1 MALGNTLIRRKH
13 HEYISHHLCSNY
25 GYFYIFTK
33 NVTLTFFRKE
43 IKSTFI
49 RSLLYY
55 VPYAVLSALTFPSIF
70 YATHNIYSSVAG
82 CLVAIYFAYQG
93 KGLVFV
99 AVVAMI
105 TSYLVSFLF

>member
-1 MALGNTLIRRKH
+1 MKQYYLICVAIMAICTYLPRMLP
-13 HEYISHHLCSNY
+13 
-25 GYFYIFTK
+25 
-33 NVTLTFFRKE
+33 LTFFRKE
-43 IKSTFI
+43 LKSPFI

-70 YATHNIYSSVAG
+70 YATHNIYSAIAGSV
-82 CLVAIYFAYQG
+82 VAIYFAYKE

-105 TSYLVSFLF
+105 TAYIVGLF